1 MPLSNS
7 TKDIVLSPL
16 HAVKELRNRA
26 QNPELRR
33 RVEEYLGNDIPEYA
47 QQGLFLCATR
57 YIVSAN
63 FETLRFL
70 NLSEPLSLPVVL
82 TEDVQDIFIPQN
94 VVKKALCKLPIHKR
108 ITNNAGI
115 LHEQYEYKSIVDIN
129 TMQGRPFRDIQ
140 TYWGESLTS
149 FHHRILESTLRRRV
163 SIYDDA
169 EWINRNGRRDPLA
182 LYKRFLALF
191 LVHGVYFED
200 YSMKDQDEVSFY
212 EGVVL
217 PAFNFVTEFFGVT
230 PLIARLVPDK
240 GESEVFWNS
249 YPNSILEAIPSRTI
263 DTPRHPREA
272 DILSA

>member
-1 MPLSNS
+1 M
-7 TKDIVLSPL
+7 
-16 HAVKELRNRA
+16 
-26 QNPELRR
+26 

-47 QQGLFLCATR
+47 QQGLFMCATR

-70 NLSEPLSLPVVL
+70 SLSEPLSLPIVM
-82 TEDVQDIFIPQN
+82 TEDLQDVFIPRN

-108 ITNNAGI
+108 ITNKAGT

-129 TMQGRPFRDIQ
+129 TMQGRLFGDIQ
-140 TYWGESLTS
+140 TYWGESLVS
-149 FHHRILESTLRRRV
+149 FHHRIVESTLRRKV

-200 YSMKDQDEVSFY
+200 YSMKDHDEVSFY
-212 EGVVL
+212 EEVVL
-217 PAFNFVTEFFGVT
+217 PAFNFVTELFGEK
-230 PLIARLVPDK
+230 PLIARLVPEN
-240 GESEVFWNS
+240 GESDVFWNS
-249 YPNSILEAIPSRTI
+249 YPNSILEEIPSHKIATL
-263 DTPRHPREA
+263 RHSREA